1 MTVET
6 IKDILDWTRNL
17 HVQLEEVYRTT
28 SDETDSER
36 TKMLLSYVA
45 DHEAKLAEAIEHYEK
60 DVTVNMID
68 TWVQDYIM
76 KNPFMQGMMTS
87 LKFAGMSGDEILNA
101 TLSSHQHLINL
112 YKDLAESA
120 QTKQLQELFENMQSL
135 EMHELMRMVH
145 TTERFNDL

>member
-6 IKDILDWTRNL
+6 IKDILDWTRKL
-17 HVQLEEVYRTT
+17 HVQLEDVYRTT
-28 SDETDSER
+28 SNETDSER

-45 DHEAKLAEAIEHYEK
+45 DHEAKLAETIEHYEK
-60 DVTVNMID
+60 DATVTIID
-68 TWVQDYIM
+68 TWVQDYIL

-87 LKFAGMSGDEILNA
+87 LKFAGMSSDEILNA
-101 TLSSHQHLINL
+101 TVSSHQHLIDM
-112 YKDLAESA
+112 YKGLAESA
-120 QTKQLQELFENMQSL
+120 QTNQLKELFENMQSL